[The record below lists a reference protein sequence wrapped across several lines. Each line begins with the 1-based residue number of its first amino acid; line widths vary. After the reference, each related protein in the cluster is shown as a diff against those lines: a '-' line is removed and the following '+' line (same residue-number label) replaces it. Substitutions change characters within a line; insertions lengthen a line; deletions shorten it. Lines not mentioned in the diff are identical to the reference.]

1 VCQNETGQPGTDKL
15 ILVLSL
21 IVRSAII
28 LLPLISASFGAP
40 GSYSFEESQAF
51 LKSYCQAC
59 HQGKS
64 AVGGFNLDRVN
75 TPASFQT
82 QPQRWAAANR
92 RVKNGE
98 MPPKGAPAPSLD
110 LRERFSGWVEET
122 LRAEACSGGIAPGP
136 SPIRR
141 LNRSEYT
148 ATVRDLLDIHLDVGH
163 ALPADGAGGEGFDN
177 AAETLFLSPLHSE
190 KYMEV
195 AKLAMN
201 FAAKEYKSRVKILV
215 ATPGKGV
222 TESQAAREI
231 LTNFLPRA
239 FRRPVTEAD
248 IAPYLALFHAARKH
262 NEPFEASV
270 FFALRGALVSPLFLF
285 RTEPP
290 NTTTEPRP
298 LDQYAM
304 ASRLSY
310 FLWGSMPDEFLFD
323 IAAAGKL
330 QEPEVLRELVRRM
343 LRNDRSLDF
352 AQRFIEQ
359 WLHTRDL
366 LGDKA
371 PDAKLFPTYAMSED
385 LRSDIRLQPVMFFR
399 ELLVKDLS
407 LLNLI
412 DSTHTIGTSNLA
424 KHFDLKLP
432 LRPNQNTQPHWV
444 ELPQG
449 SRRGGLLGMPAVLA
463 VSSYPYRT
471 SPVLR
476 GAWVLDSLL
485 GTPPPPPPP
494 NVPALEEHKEGA
506 APTTL
511 RERLERHRA
520 DPVCASCHSRIDGLG
535 FALENYDVV
544 GRWREEEAGKPVDNS
559 GELADGTK
567 FKGPDELKA
576 MLLDRK
582 DLFLRNLTSK
592 MLGYALGRGL
602 TLKDSCTVDAIVSK
616 LRDNG
621 FNAQT
626 LIEEIVLSVPF
637 RYQAASSPVAVPTS
651 QRSSSSPTQKEQ

>member
-1 VCQNETGQPGTDKL
+1 MP
-15 ILVLSL
+15 SS
-21 IVRSAII
+21 IVRPSLF
-28 LLPLISASFGAP
+28 LLCLTSASLAAP

-51 LKSYCQAC
+51 FKTYCQAC
-59 HQGKS
+59 HSGKT
-64 AVGGFNLDRVN
+64 AVGGFSVERVN
-75 TPASFQT
+75 APASFQT
-82 QPQRWAAANR
+82 HPQRWAAANR

-98 MPPKGAPAPSLD
+98 MPPKGSPAPNLD
-110 LRERFSGWVEET
+110 LREKFSGWVEET
-122 LRAEACSGGIAPGP
+122 LRVEACAGGIAPGP

-163 ALPADGAGGEGFDN
+163 ALPVDGAGGEGFDN

-201 FAAKEYKSRVKILV
+201 FAAKEYKSRVKILI

-231 LTNFLPRA
+231 LNGFLPRA

-248 IAPYLALFHAARKH
+248 IAPYLALFEAARKQG
-262 NEPFEASV
+262 EPFEASI

-285 RTEPP
+285 RSEPP
-290 NTTTEPRP
+290 NTTTEARP
-298 LDQYAM
+298 VDQYAM

-323 IAAAGKL
+323 VAEAGKL

-352 AQRFIEQ
+352 AQRFVEQ

-399 ELLVKDLS
+399 ELLVQNLS

-412 DSTHTIGTSNLA
+412 DSTHSIGTSNLA
-424 KHFDLKLP
+424 RHFDLKLP
-432 LRPNQNTQPHWV
+432 LRPNQQTQPHWV
-444 ELPQG
+444 ELPKG
-449 SRRGGLLGMPAVLA
+449 SKRGGLLGMPAVLA

-506 APTTL
+506 APKTL

-567 FKGPDELKA
+567 FKGPDELRA

-616 LRDNG
+616 LSDNG
-621 FNAQT
+621 YSAQT

-637 RYQAASSPVAVPTS
+637 RFQAAAGTPVAPTPP
-651 QRSSSSPTQKEQ
+651 RSPSPPAQKEQ